1 MHRSEGSVS
10 GHFRSQMRVAALKD
24 AGYGRRW
31 AVESSMSGLSRT
43 TGAALSARQEKRL
56 FVEAGMQVLA

>member
-1 MHRSEGSVS
+1 MQSSDGNVN
-10 GHFRSQMRVAALKD
+10 GHFRLPMTVAALKD
-24 AGYGRRW
+24 AGYGRHW
-31 AVESSMSGLSRT
+31 AVESSMSGLNRT